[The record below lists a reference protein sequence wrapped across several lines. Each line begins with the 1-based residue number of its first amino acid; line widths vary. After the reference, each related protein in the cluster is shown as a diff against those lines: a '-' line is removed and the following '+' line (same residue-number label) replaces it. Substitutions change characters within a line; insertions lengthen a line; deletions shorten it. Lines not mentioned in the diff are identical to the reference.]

1 MTPPNDPRSEDAEFQ
16 NAVLRWREKHRLQEN
31 DPIFHLLELF
41 QIHQRHWDSD
51 RRSGQPSAMDYEEAL
66 ERLAENIA
74 LLGQT
79 SETLL
84 RELRSHTENR
94 RMIQP
99 AIVGLLLTAFFSTL
113 TGIFIGRFLL

>member
-1 MTPPNDPRSEDAEFQ
+1 MTPPNDSRSGEAEFQ

-31 DPIFHLLELF
+31 DPVFHLLELF
-41 QIHQRHWDSD
+41 QIHQRHWEAI

-66 ERLAENIA
+66 GRLSDNIA
-74 LLGQT
+74 LIGQS

-84 RELRSHTENR
+84 RELRSHAENR

>member
-1 MTPPNDPRSEDAEFQ
+1 MTPPNDPSSGEAEFQ
-16 NAVLRWREKHRLQEN
+16 NAVLRWREKHQLQES
-31 DPIFHLLELF
+31 DPVFHLLELF
-41 QIHQRHWDSD
+41 QLHQRHWDAL
-51 RRSGQPSAMDYEEAL
+51 RKSGQPSAMDYEEAL

-74 LLGQT
+74 LLGQS

-99 AIVGLLLTAFFSTL
+99 ALVGLLLTAFFSTV